1 MLPLFII
8 TSALLIATPG
18 PNWVY
23 ILTRGTT
30 QGRRAAV
37 VSAVG
42 LGCGVMVHTLAAA
55 LGLSAVLR
63 TSQPVF
69 LAIKYAGGAYLI
81 YLGLKALLKRD
92 DPALQRALSPSL
104 DAGDLVRQ
112 SITQSLLNPKTALF
126 FLTFLPQFVNAGN
139 TQPALEMVGLGLL
152 YMLLTMAIY
161 GALGFFSGAIGNWL
175 QSRPRA
181 TARFRFV
188 TASAFIGLGVW
199 AFVPERR

>member
-37 VSAVG
+37 VSAIG
-42 LGCGVMVHTLAAA
+42 LGCGVLVHTLAAA

-92 DPALQRALSPSL
+92 DPALQRALSPRL
-104 DAGDLVRQ
+104 DAADLVRQ

-126 FLTFLPQFVNAGN
+126 FLTFLPQFVHADN
-139 TQPALEMVGLGLL
+139 TQPALEMIGLGLL

-161 GALGFFSGAIGNWL
+161 GALGFFSGTIGNWL

-181 TARFRFV
+181 AARFRFV
-188 TASAFIGLGVW
+188 TASAFIGLGAW